1 MPRPILLRLVFVLA
15 VAAIF
20 CGGAVIVPGL
30 AAGEATSWSPTVKK
44 AAPSVVTVFTTKEI
58 KRERM
63 HPMFPMIPF
72 PFGDDEG
79 QPFGPRGG
87 PRRNHPGHDGDPG
100 TMRQR
105 GLGSGVVVGA
115 DGLILTNNHV
125 IAGADDIRVAL
136 QRGQREYPAK
146 LVGAD
151 PKTDLAVLRVEG
163 AKDLLAIAW
172 GDSDKLEIGDQVL
185 AIGNPFGLGQT
196 VTAGIISARGR
207 AVGLTD
213 YEDYL
218 QTDAAINQGNSGG
231 ALVDAEGRL
240 IGINT
245 AILSPN
251 GGSLGIGFAVPA
263 NLARTIMGSL
273 VDKGKVVRG
282 FLGLQI
288 QPVTPEVA
296 RAFKLPDNTGALVGD
311 VLGSSPAEKAGVK
324 AGDVVVEF
332 GGKKIE
338 DARQLRLLA
347 AGTAP
352 GTQVK
357 LRINRDGKDVT
368 VDVTLKELPATFA
381 KMGGG
386 EVETPDQHARL
397 GLAAVPLDDARRARL
412 NVPTTIDGLV
422 VLSVVPGSRAA
433 EAGIASDEVLVEAG
447 RKPVRSP
454 EDLAAAINAAK
465 EDLVLRVWGRNGL
478 RYVVVPMGEK
488 R

>member
-1 MPRPILLRLVFVLA
+1 MPLAALHRIVCVLL
-15 VAAIF
+15 VASLL
-20 CGGAVIVPGL
+20 CGGVALAPGL
-30 AAGEATSWSPTVKK
+30 AAGESASWSPTVKK

-63 HPMFPMIPF
+63 PMFPMFPF

-87 PRRNHPGHDGDPG
+87 PRRNHPGHEGDPG

-163 AKDLLAIAW
+163 AKDLVPIAW
-172 GDSDKLEIGDQVL
+172 GDSDRIEIGDQVL

-263 NLARTIMGSL
+263 NLARTIMAAL

-311 VLGSSPAEKAGVK
+311 VLSGSPAEKAGVK

-332 GGKKIE
+332 AGKKIE

-357 LRINRDGKDVT
+357 LRLNRDGKDVT
-368 VDVTLKELPATFA
+368 VEVTLKELPASIA
-381 KMGGG
+381 RMGGG
-386 EVETPDQHARL
+386 EVGAPDQHARL
-397 GLAAVPLDDARRARL
+397 GLAAAPLDEARRARL
-412 NVPTTIDGLV
+412 NVPANIDGLV

-433 EAGIASDEVLVEAG
+433 EAGIATDEVLVEAG
-447 RKPVRSP
+447 RKPVRSA
-454 EDLAAAINAAK
+454 EDLAAAVNAAND
-465 EDLVLRVWGRNGL
+465 DLVLRVWDRNGL